1 MLVSSHELC
10 CGKLACRVIAASTP
24 LQLYSRMESHPG
36 ELDTIPCVPR
46 SVDKQVLIMCVAFR
60 NGIFPAV
67 CYSSWKGSG
76 YLIIRVIKARARKF
90 GKQNCSGFIM
100 ISILSKFPV
109 KNYIYNLLD
118 RFNVRKSLATVTGES
133 QIRMCKNKFFLQFH
147 S

>member
-1 MLVSSHELC
+1 MDSFCLTPLWSSADVTVKLRVTGELLLVSSRELC
-10 CGKLACRVIAASTP
+10 CGKLACRVVAASTP
-24 LQLYSRMESHPG
+24 LLLYSHVESHPG
-36 ELDTIPCVPR
+36 EWDTISCVPR

-100 ISILSKFPV
+100 ISILSNFQLKTTFT
-109 KNYIYNLLD
+109 I
-118 RFNVRKSLATVTGES
+118 
-133 QIRMCKNKFFLQFH
+133 C
-147 S
+147 